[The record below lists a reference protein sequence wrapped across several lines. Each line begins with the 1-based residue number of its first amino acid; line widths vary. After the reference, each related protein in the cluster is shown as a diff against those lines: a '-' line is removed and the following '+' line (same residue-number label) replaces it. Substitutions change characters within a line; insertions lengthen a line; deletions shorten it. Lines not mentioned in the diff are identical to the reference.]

1 MATRG
6 TCAGAHFFDG
16 ACRKASYSATK
27 SSLQVNSGDQRRPA
41 DASPRGLES
50 LCSPGYDSPVDPAR
64 AVHRWTAVARR
75 LEGTVHACPPVA
87 RLLYRA
93 RYGPLGPYLA
103 RAFSIPGWLGPEEGL
118 ALADA
123 CYALMSGAVVVE
135 IGSFLGKSAVL
146 LAGARK
152 RRGSGR
158 VHCVDPFDASGD
170 AFSTP
175 VYRSLAAADAR
186 PLRQRFQANIA
197 RSGLTDWV
205 EIHEGLAGRVAA
217 TWTVPIDMLFL
228 DGDQSPEGARLA
240 YDAWAPFL
248 RVGGVIA
255 LHNSTERVYAPG
267 HDGHRLLAAHI
278 VRPPRYGDVRHVD
291 TTTFARKM
299 TNDA

>member
-1 MATRG
+1 
-6 TCAGAHFFDG
+6 
-16 ACRKASYSATK
+16 
-27 SSLQVNSGDQRRPA
+27 
-41 DASPRGLES
+41 
-50 LCSPGYDSPVDPAR
+50 
-64 AVHRWTAVARR
+64 
-75 LEGTVHACPPVA
+75 
-87 RLLYRA
+87 
-93 RYGPLGPYLA
+93 
-103 RAFSIPGWLGPEEGL
+103 
-118 ALADA
+118 
-123 CYALMSGAVVVE
+123 MSGAVVVE

-248 RVGGVIA
+248 KVGGVIA

-267 HDGHRLLAAHI
+267 HDGHRLLAVHI
-278 VRPPRYGDVRHVD
+278 VRPPRYGDVRHD
-291 TTTFARKM
+291 DIRPQL